1 MAWPMPTAGQW
12 GSGIAM
18 TPEINMANMGS
29 YTAEQW
35 AVMQQQNWQQW
46 TQWQQQ
52 YAQWHGQY
60 GDKYVEQMQALQ
72 AMGGMPPLPT
82 TNVAPPPAP
91 PPPDQPPPPPH
102 ENNQP
107 LFGNTSKPT
116 PVPAP
121 GANQQRNNNS
131 GNNVNIN
138 VHNQAGS
145 NANWTQ
151 GTESAQAGQT
161 TVNADALKK
170 LAEEE
175 RLFDIQFQKWE
186 EEIEK
191 WKKDNVNHPDKQAYK
206 EYEQK
211 FESCRAQLMERRLQM
226 KQKRARLM
234 GTNPPTQPE
243 PPTPSTT
250 AAKVVTP
257 TVNASL
263 NTTNINAFPSKQTQ
277 NYGNNLQNYANN
289 NIQSY
294 STNNSSHNY
303 SNNSQN
309 YNNNQQNYNNNQQ
322 NYGNNQQHYGSHQQ
336 SYGSQQMNYP
346 NTPQNYG
353 NNSHKYGKNAQN
365 YGNNLQNYNNSSQNY
380 TDKSAHYQDDQYKGP
395 NTNNNMG
402 NSNKNVDPQDRF
414 ESYQTMGETDYQGNT
429 NFSTPTPT
437 SSSSFLPTSGDN
449 KGIPGLDLVPETD
462 KPHVRNT
469 NDEVIDISNDKSNP
483 GSDSKAPDY
492 TTISKGINNILGD
505 EKIMNILS
513 MVRGQTAQSPAT
525 TGPPNVNP
533 PSGQYNSNVQNN
545 APYGHGNRNLSNQNY
560 NNQQFDDNRQNMS
573 YNRPGQ
579 NYLGHHQDHSNF
591 PPPNR
596 MHEEIPQDQY
606 DYDNDRNIQYSGND
620 IRPPY
625 QNNAPLRGHAPIRPN
640 MSAPRPPLRPLMS
653 NLSDHPMGNQGLPE
667 RKPLLEHPVPKPPV
681 RPQWLD
687 EPMFTPSLI
696 VEYEH
701 KPLRLKARDFIEP
714 VHTFHY
720 NHKSKDGEVRKKDFE
735 KEVDELFQKKPTR
748 SDAEND
754 YGKERY
760 SRDHYSRDFER
771 RAPRY
776 DVDLLDEIR
785 PRGPP
790 RSEYDDRRRDRYDDR
805 RRDDREDDRRRDDR
819 EDDRRRDDRE
829 DDRRRD
835 DRDKYLRRED
845 SFRDRDREYRDR
857 DLGRESRREEGRY
870 RSRSRDRD
878 SRKRGLSKES
888 DSGKHYSKK
897 PRDKDESLSGAS
909 SSKHIVMIDD
919 LLESPG
925 RSMRPDK
932 IVVILRGPPGSGKS
946 YLAKLIR
953 DREAEYGGTVRI
965 MSIDDYF
972 MQEGEV
978 EEKDPSSGKII
989 KKPTL
994 KYEYDASYEESYLT
1008 SLKRAFKRTLTDGFF
1023 TFLIYDAVNEQLRCY
1038 ADIWNFARQN
1048 GFQVYICTME
1058 LDAQVCYKRNI
1069 HNRTLQEIEAISSRF
1084 FPTPLHHIQLD
1095 PTTLLQS
1102 AAITE
1107 VQMEDA
1113 DDDVQIVLEDSQE
1126 TEVESVFTSKWE
1138 KMDDAAQLARLDGTS
1153 KPLRPSQLS
1162 MEDYLQ
1168 LDEWTPNKAQPGKK
1182 SVRWADIEERRQQEK
1197 MRAIG
1202 FVVGQTDWNRM
1213 TDPTMGSSALTQ
1225 TKYIERVRRN

>member
-1 MAWPMPTAGQW
+1 MAWPMPPAGQW
-12 GSGIAM
+12 GSGLSM

-60 GDKYVEQMQALQ
+60 GDK
-72 AMGGMPPLPT
+72 
-82 TNVAPPPAP
+82 
-91 PPPDQPPPPPH
+91 
-102 ENNQP
+102 
-107 LFGNTSKPT
+107 
-116 PVPAP
+116 
-121 GANQQRNNNS
+121 
-131 GNNVNIN
+131 
-138 VHNQAGS
+138 
-145 NANWTQ
+145 
-151 GTESAQAGQT
+151 
-161 TVNADALKK
+161 
-170 LAEEE
+170 
-175 RLFDIQFQKWE
+175 FQKWE

-234 GTNPPTQPE
+234 GANPPIQPD

-250 AAKVVTP
+250 ASNITP
-257 TVNASL
+257 TVNANL
-263 NTTNINAFPSKQTQ
+263 NTTNINAFPPKQTQ
-277 NYGNNLQNYANN
+277 SHGNNLQNYGNN
-289 NIQSY
+289 NLQ
-294 STNNSSHNY
+294 NY
-303 SNNSQN
+303 SSNNISHYNNNSQN
-309 YNNNQQNYNNNQQ
+309 YGNNSQNYASNQHNYNKNQQNYSNNQQNYS
-322 NYGNNQQHYGSHQQ
+322 NNQQHYGGHQQ
-336 SYGSQQMNYP
+336 TYGSHQMNYP
-346 NTPQNYG
+346 NTSQNYG
-353 NNSHKYGKNAQN
+353 NNSQNYGKNAQN
-365 YGNNLQNYNNSSQNY
+365 YGNNLQNYNDSSSQNY
-380 TDKSAHYQDDQYKGP
+380 SDKNAHYQEDQFKGP
-395 NTNNNMG
+395 KTANSMG
-402 NSNKNVDPQDRF
+402 NKNIDPQDRF
-414 ESYQTMGETDYQGNT
+414 ESYQTMGDTDYQTNT
-429 NFSTPTPT
+429 NLSTST
-437 SSSSFLPTSGDN
+437 STAPISSTFLPSSGDN

-462 KPHVRNT
+462 KSYTTNT
-469 NDEVIDISNDKSNP
+469 NDDVIDISNDKSNQ
-483 GSDSKAPDY
+483 GSHIKAPDY
-492 TTISKGINNILGD
+492 TIISKGINNILGD

-513 MVRGQTAQSPAT
+513 MVRGQTTQSPGT
-525 TGPPNVNP
+525 MGTSNP
-533 PSGQYNSNVQNN
+533 PPSSQYNSNNQNS
-545 APYGHGNRNLSNQNY
+545 GSFGQGRNLSSQIY
-560 NNQQFDDNRQNMS
+560 NNQQFDNNRQNMS
-573 YNRPGQ
+573 SNRQG
-579 NYLGHHQDHSNF
+579 LDHSSY

-596 MHEEIPQDQY
+596 MPEEIPQDQY
-606 DYDNDRNIQYSGND
+606 DYDNDRNVQYSGNNL
-620 IRPPY
+620 RPPY
-625 QNNAPLRGHAPIRPN
+625 QNNEPPRHAPPVRPN
-640 MSAPRPPLRPLMS
+640 IPAPRPPLRPLMS
-653 NLSDHPMGNQGLPE
+653 NMSDHLM
-667 RKPLLEHPVPKPPV
+667 
-681 RPQWLD
+681 
-687 EPMFTPSLI
+687 
-696 VEYEH
+696 
-701 KPLRLKARDFIEP
+701 ARDFIEP
-714 VHTFHY
+714 VHTFDY

-735 KEVDELFQKKPTR
+735 KEVDDLFQKKSKR
-748 SDAEND
+748 LDAEND
-754 YGKERY
+754 YGRERY

-776 DVDLLDEIR
+776 EVDLLDEIR
-785 PRGPP
+785 SRGPP
-790 RSEYDDRRRDRYDDR
+790 RSDYDDRRRDRYDDR

-819 EDDRRRDDRE
+819 EDDRRRDDR
-829 DDRRRD
+829 
-835 DRDKYLRRED
+835 DKYLRRED
-845 SFRDRDREYRDR
+845 TFRDRDREYRDR
-857 DLGRESRREEGRY
+857 DFGRESRREEGRY

-897 PRDKDESLSGAS
+897 PKDKDEPPLSAS

-978 EEKDPSSGKII
+978 EERDPSTGKTV

-1008 SLKRAFKRTLTDGFF
+1008 SLKRAFKRTLTDGYF
-1023 TFLIYDAVNEQLRCY
+1023 TFLIYDAVNEQLSCY
-1038 ADIWNFARQN
+1038 ADIWNYARQN

-1058 LDAQVCYKRNI
+1058 LEPQVCYKRNI
-1069 HNRTLQEIEAISSRF
+1069 HNRTLEEIEAISSRF

-1113 DDDVQIVLEDSQE
+1113 DDVQIVMEDSQE

-1168 LDEWTPNKAQPGKK
+1168 LDDWTPNKAQPGKK
-1182 SVRWADIEERRQQEK
+1182 SVRWADIEERREQEK

>member
-1 MAWPMPTAGQW
+1 MAWPMPPAGQW
-12 GSGIAM
+12 GSGLSM

-60 GDKYVEQMQALQ
+60 GDKYVEQMQAFQ

-91 PPPDQPPPPPH
+91 PPPEQPPPPPH

-107 LFGNTSKPT
+107 LFGNTSSKPT
-116 PVPAP
+116 PVPPP
-121 GANQQRNNNS
+121 GANQQRNNNP

-138 VHNQAGS
+138 VHNQVGN
-145 NANWTQ
+145 NANWAQ
-151 GTESAQAGQT
+151 GTESAQTVPT

-234 GTNPPTQPE
+234 GANPPIQPD

-250 AAKVVTP
+250 ASNITP
-257 TVNASL
+257 TVNANL
-263 NTTNINAFPSKQTQ
+263 NTTNINAFPPKQTQ
-277 NYGNNLQNYANN
+277 SHGNNLQNYGNN
-289 NIQSY
+289 NLQ
-294 STNNSSHNY
+294 NY
-303 SNNSQN
+303 SSNNISHYNNNSQN
-309 YNNNQQNYNNNQQ
+309 YGNNSQNYASNQHNYNKNQQNYSNNQQNYS
-322 NYGNNQQHYGSHQQ
+322 NNQQHYGGHQQ
-336 SYGSQQMNYP
+336 TYGSHQMNYP
-346 NTPQNYG
+346 NTSQNYG
-353 NNSHKYGKNAQN
+353 NNSQNYGKNAQN
-365 YGNNLQNYNNSSQNY
+365 YGNNLQNYNDSSSQNY
-380 TDKSAHYQDDQYKGP
+380 SDKNAHYQDDQFKGP
-395 NTNNNMG
+395 KTANSMG
-402 NSNKNVDPQDRF
+402 NKNIDPQDRF
-414 ESYQTMGETDYQGNT
+414 ESYQTMGDTDYQTNT
-429 NFSTPTPT
+429 NLSTST
-437 SSSSFLPTSGDN
+437 STAPISSTFLPSSGDN

-462 KPHVRNT
+462 KSYTTNT
-469 NDEVIDISNDKSNP
+469 NDDVIDISNDKSNQ
-483 GSDSKAPDY
+483 GSHIKAPDY
-492 TTISKGINNILGD
+492 TIISKGINNILGD

-513 MVRGQTAQSPAT
+513 MVRGQTTQSPGT
-525 TGPPNVNP
+525 MGTSNP
-533 PSGQYNSNVQNN
+533 PPSSQYNSNNQNS
-545 APYGHGNRNLSNQNY
+545 GSFGQGRNLSSQIY
-560 NNQQFDDNRQNMS
+560 NNQQFDNNRQNMS
-573 YNRPGQ
+573 SNRQG
-579 NYLGHHQDHSNF
+579 LDHSNY

-596 MHEEIPQDQY
+596 MPEEIPQDQY
-606 DYDNDRNIQYSGND
+606 DYDNDRNVQYSGNNL
-620 IRPPY
+620 RPPY
-625 QNNAPLRGHAPIRPN
+625 QNNEPPRHAPPVRPN
-640 MSAPRPPLRPLMS
+640 IPAPRPPLRPLMS
-653 NLSDHPMGNQGLPE
+653 NMSDHLMGNQGLPE
-667 RKPLLEHPVPKPPV
+667 RKPLLENPVPKPP
-681 RPQWLD
+681 
-687 EPMFTPSLI
+687 
-696 VEYEH
+696 
-701 KPLRLKARDFIEP
+701 P
-714 VHTFHY
+714 VHTFDY

-735 KEVDELFQKKPTR
+735 KEVDDLFQKKSKR
-748 SDAEND
+748 LDAEND
-754 YGKERY
+754 YGRERY

-776 DVDLLDEIR
+776 EVDLLDEIR
-785 PRGPP
+785 SRGPP
-790 RSEYDDRRRDRYDDR
+790 RSDYDDRRRDRYDDR

-819 EDDRRRDDRE
+819 EDDRRRDDR
-829 DDRRRD
+829 
-835 DRDKYLRRED
+835 DKYLRRED
-845 SFRDRDREYRDR
+845 TFRDRDREYRDR
-857 DLGRESRREEGRY
+857 DFGRESRREEGRY

-897 PRDKDESLSGAS
+897 PKDKDEPPLSAS

-978 EEKDPSSGKII
+978 EERDPSTGKTV

-1008 SLKRAFKRTLTDGFF
+1008 SLKRAFKRTLTDGYF
-1023 TFLIYDAVNEQLRCY
+1023 TFLIYDAVNEQLSCY
-1038 ADIWNFARQN
+1038 ADIWNYARQN

-1058 LDAQVCYKRNI
+1058 LEPQVCYKRNI
-1069 HNRTLQEIEAISSRF
+1069 HNRTLEEIEAISSRF

-1113 DDDVQIVLEDSQE
+1113 DDVQIVMEDSQE

-1168 LDEWTPNKAQPGKK
+1168 LDDWTPNKAQPGKK
-1182 SVRWADIEERRQQEK
+1182 SVRWADIEERREQEK